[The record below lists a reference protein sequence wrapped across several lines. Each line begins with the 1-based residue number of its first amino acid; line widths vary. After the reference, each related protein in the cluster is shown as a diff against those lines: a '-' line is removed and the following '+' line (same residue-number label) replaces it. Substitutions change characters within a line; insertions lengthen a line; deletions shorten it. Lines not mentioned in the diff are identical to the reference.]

1 MKKFTSMFLSFI
13 LASFVQSVPAQA
25 DTSRCKLN
33 HLAQDPPGYVQT
45 TGVGFP
51 KHPDRL
57 NTTGTVTWQVLFI
70 TYPDVPVTSKS
81 KTLYKE
87 LIPDFKDYY
96 EKSSNKKL
104 KLKINV
110 NWNWITMSKPVSAYQ
125 SAENDLA
132 SGDAWIKE
140 AVAIA
145 DGVVDFSN
153 TDAIL
158 LLSNPDAY
166 SFGKAWPYT
175 AHPNTPFIAADGRQ
189 IKNATVITWA
199 NNLPQS
205 MVLIH
210 EAGHNFGF
218 IDHRDFVGEYSPMG
232 PTFPLN
238 ELLGWEKWYA
248 GWISDKKIDCVI
260 SSKSL
265 TLEVVDEKKGK
276 MAVIPISNTEAVVVE
291 VRHKKRFDKFLTE
304 PGIIVYTVDSSIK
317 TGQGAIQV
325 LNGIRPLKK
334 KKSLTYKNIIV
345 KVGEKNR
352 VSIQIS

>member
-1 MKKFTSMFLSFI
+1 MSLVLIFTFINSNPSFAD
-13 LASFVQSVPAQA
+13 ASA
-25 DTSRCKLN
+25 CKIA
-33 HLAQDPPGYVQT
+33 HVAQDPPGYIQT

-57 NTTGTVTWQVLFI
+57 STVGTVTWQVLFV
-70 TYPDVPVTSKS
+70 TYPDVPVSTKSKS
-81 KTLYKE
+81 LYKE

-104 KLKINV
+104 KLKFNV
-110 NWNWITMSKPVSAYQ
+110 YWNWITMPNQVSSYQ
-125 SAENDLA
+125 SAETNLLE
-132 SGDAWIKE
+132 GDRWIKE
-140 AVAIA
+140 AVALA
-145 DGVVDFSN
+145 DGVVDFSKS
-153 TDAIL
+153 DALL

-175 AHPNTPFIAADGRQ
+175 AHPSTPFISADGKQFR
-189 IKNATVITWA
+189 NATVITGA

-248 GWISDKKIDCVI
+248 GWITDKKIDCV
-260 SSKSL
+260 SGNKDVTL
-265 TLEVVDEKKGK
+265 TPVDLKNGK
-276 MAVIPISNTEAVVVE
+276 MAVVPISPTEVLVIE
-291 VRHKKRFDKFLTE
+291 SRKKQRFDSYLTE
-304 PGIIVYTVDSSIK
+304 PGIIAYNVDSSIK

-325 LNGIRPLKK
+325 LNGRSPIKK
-334 KKSLTYKNIIV
+334 KKNINYKNINI
-345 KVGEKNR
+345 KN
-352 VSIQIS
+352 IDNNKIKITIG

>member
-1 MKKFTSMFLSFI
+1 MKKLLIPVVLIFNLIF
-13 LASFVQSVPAQA
+13 AQPSYA
-25 DTSRCKLN
+25 DISACKLA

-57 NTTGTVTWQVLFI
+57 STTGTVTWQVLFVS
-70 TYPDVPVTSKS
+70 YPDVPAKS
-81 KTLYKE
+81 KTKNLYKE

-104 KLKINV
+104 KLKFNV
-110 NWNWITMSKPVSAYQ
+110 YWNWITLPNPVSSYQ
-125 SAENDLA
+125 SAETNLME
-132 SGDAWIKE
+132 GDRWIKE
-140 AVAIA
+140 AVALA
-145 DGVVDFSN
+145 DGVVDFTKSE
-153 TDAIL
+153 ALL

-175 AHPNTPFIAADGRQ
+175 AHPGTPFISADGKQ
-189 IKNATVITWA
+189 FKNATVITWA

-248 GWISDKKIDCVI
+248 GWLSDKKIDCINSTKEVTLNPVSDKNGKLAIVPI
-260 SSKSL
+260 SS
-265 TLEVVDEKKGK
+265 
-276 MAVIPISNTEAVVVE
+276 TEALVVE
-291 VRHKKRFDKFLTE
+291 LRKKQRFDEFLTQ
-304 PGIIVYTVDSSIK
+304 PGIIVYKVDSTIK
-317 TGQGAIQV
+317 TGEGAIVV
-325 LNGIRPLKK
+325 LNGQNPVKK
-334 KKSLTYKNIIV
+334 KKSISYKNVTV
-345 KVGEKNR
+345 KVQDKNK
-352 VSIQIS
+352 VLITIS

>member
-1 MKKFTSMFLSFI
+1 MKRILLILSF
-13 LASFVQSVPAQA
+13 LFSLFYSSPSFA
-25 DTSRCKLN
+25 DVNACKIT
-33 HLAQDPPGYVQT
+33 HVAQDPPGYLQT

-57 NTTGTVTWQVLFI
+57 PTVGTVTWQVLFV
-70 TYPDVPVTSKS
+70 TYPDVPVTTKS

-104 KLKINV
+104 KLKFNTY
-110 NWNWITMSKPVSAYQ
+110 WNWITMPKPVSAYQ

-140 AVAIA
+140 AISLA
-145 DGVVDFSN
+145 DGVVDFSKA
-153 TDAIL
+153 DAVL

-175 AHPNTPFIAADGRQ
+175 AHPNTPFIAVDGKQ
-189 IKNATVITWA
+189 IKNATIITWA

-205 MVLIH
+205 LVLIH

-232 PTFPLN
+232 PTFPLT
-238 ELLGWEKWYA
+238 ELLGWEKWNA
-248 GWISDKKIDCVI
+248 GWLSNKKVDCVLGN
-260 SSKSL
+260 KDL
-265 TLEVVDEKKGK
+265 TLSPVDLKNGK
-276 MAVIPISNTEAVVVE
+276 MAVVPISSTEVLVIE
-291 VRHKKRFDKFLTE
+291 SRKKQRFDSYLTQ
-304 PGIIVYTVDSSIK
+304 PGIIAYSVDSSIK
-317 TGQGAIQV
+317 TGQGAVQV
-325 LNGIRPLKK
+325 LNGQNPIKK
-334 KKSLTYKNIIV
+334 KKSITYKN
-345 KVGEKNR
+345 
-352 VSIQIS
+352 VSIKNLDNSKIKVTIG